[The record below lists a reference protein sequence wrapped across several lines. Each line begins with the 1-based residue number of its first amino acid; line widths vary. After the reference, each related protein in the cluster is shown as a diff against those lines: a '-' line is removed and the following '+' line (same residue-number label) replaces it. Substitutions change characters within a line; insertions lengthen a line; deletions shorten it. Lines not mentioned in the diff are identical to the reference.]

1 MIKIK
6 YILSI
11 VFGSACSLMASGQI
25 LSDGKLPPDAKV
37 TKGMFDTYET
47 GGAIYWSV
55 PDSLLDREYS
65 VTTTILSA
73 PESPDRGS
81 ETKYGY
87 AGDMIG
93 PIYFSLHK
101 KGNEVWMTDPQHKR
115 IIADPASDFARIA
128 MLNPQERIYKRFPVI
143 HQGQGRTIIEIG
155 NTLKNF
161 TLFAMEPA
169 YYDMKLSMRNKDRD
183 SILEVRGKDN
193 SILIRISRAYKNL
206 AIPMPGKSTPSYE
219 GLWETGVCVSLMPKY
234 PISVKRGDGKSYFE
248 IGKSVLASDG
258 TLSRMPVIKRWRLE
272 IRPED
277 RERYRRGELVEP
289 VNPIIFYI
297 DRNFPKMYRKSIIE
311 AVREWRPAFEQAGF
325 KNAIDAKLAP
335 TPKEDPDFCMYDN
348 HYAYISWKISG
359 MSNAYG
365 PTPCEGRSGEIMGC
379 HVGVFSSVMDIVQ
392 NWYFAQCG
400 ASDAEARKTVLPE
413 SLQCELLKM
422 VITHEIG
429 HSLGLEHNHSGSSM
443 ASIDQL
449 RDNDYLNKHGLGT
462 SIMDYV
468 RFNYALR
475 PGDKVDLRNRRIQL
489 GEYDRWAIEWG
500 YREFEGDTPE
510 EQETARWKW
519 YEQQKKARPELA
531 FYDSRDIRSQQEDLG
546 NDHVALNT
554 CGIENLKY
562 LSSLDIWTPKSLT
575 EEQVMKGRFRALS
588 DHYNLWTG
596 HVFAHLGGYYYENDF
611 SAGMEAGKPRN
622 PVRKVLDTPEYT
634 QKVLKFIQDYVAT
647 PSEWLFDAKL
657 TSALHLDR
665 KKEIKRI
672 RGQQMDHFDN
682 ALQRIGKVKDAEK
695 DEAVVKSLE
704 KLLDDVKAL
713 KEKTEAAYKDM

>member
-25 LSDGKLPPDAKV
+25 LSDGKLPHDAKV

-87 AGDMIG
+87 VGDMIG

-115 IIADPASDFARIA
+115 IITDPASDFARIA

-475 PGDKVDLRNRRIQL
+475 PGDNVDLRNRRIQL

-575 EEQVMKGRFRALS
+575 EEQVMNGRFRALS

-596 HVFAHLGGYYYENDF
+596 HVFAHLGGYYYEDDF

-647 PSEWLFDAKL
+647 PPEWLFDAKL

>member
-25 LSDGKLPPDAKV
+25 LSDGKFPPDAKV

-101 KGNEVWMTDPQHKR
+101 KGNDVWMTDPQHKR

-183 SILEVRGKDN
+183 SILEVRGKDDC
-193 SILIRISRAYKNL
+193 ILIRISRAYKNL
-206 AIPMPGKSTPSYE
+206 AIPMPGKNTPSYE

-258 TLSRMPVIKRWRLE
+258 TLSRMPIIKRWRLE

-335 TPKEDPDFCMYDN
+335 TPNEDPDFCMYDN

-449 RDNDYLNKHGLGT
+449 RDNEYLNKHGLGT

-510 EQETARWKW
+510 EQEAARWKW

-575 EEQVMKGRFRALS
+575 EEQVMNGRFRALS

-596 HVFAHLGGYYYENDF
+596 HVFAHLGGYYYEDDF

-647 PSEWLFDAKL
+647 PPEWLFDAKL

>member
-73 PESPDRGS
+73 PESSDRGS

-128 MLNPQERIYKRFPVI
+128 MLNQQERIYKRFPVI

-206 AIPMPGKSTPSYE
+206 AIPMPGKNTPSYE

-335 TPKEDPDFCMYDN
+335 TLKEDPDFCMYDN

-500 YREFEGDTPE
+500 YREFEGNTPE

-531 FYDSRDIRSQQEDLG
+531 FYDARDIRSQQEDLG

-562 LSSLDIWTPKSLT
+562 LSSLDTWTPKSLT
-575 EEQVMKGRFRALS
+575 EEQVMNGRFRALS

-596 HVFAHLGGYYYENDF
+596 HVFAHLGGYYYEDDF

-647 PSEWLFDAKL
+647 PPGWLFDAKL

>member
-1 MIKIK
+1 M
-6 YILSI
+6 SI

-101 KGNEVWMTDPQHKR
+101 QGNEVWMTDPQHKR

-183 SILEVRGKDN
+183 SILEVRGKDDC
-193 SILIRISRAYKNL
+193 ILIRISRAYKNL
-206 AIPMPGKSTPSYE
+206 AIPMPGKNTPSYE

-475 PGDKVDLRNRRIQL
+475 PGDNVDLRNRRIQL

-500 YREFEGDTPE
+500 YREFEGNTPE

-575 EEQVMKGRFRALS
+575 EEQVMNGRFRALS

-596 HVFAHLGGYYYENDF
+596 HVFAHLGGYYYEDDF

-647 PSEWLFDAKL
+647 PPGWLFDAKL

-682 ALQRIGKVKDAEK
+682 ALQRIGKAKDAEK

>member
-25 LSDGKLPPDAKV
+25 LSDGKLPHDAKV

-183 SILEVRGKDN
+183 SILEVRGKDDC
-193 SILIRISRAYKNL
+193 ILMRISRAYKNL
-206 AIPMPGKSTPSYE
+206 AIPMPGKNTPSYE

-258 TLSRMPVIKRWRLE
+258 TLSRMPIIKRWRLE

-289 VNPIIFYI
+289 VNPIIFHI

-475 PGDKVDLRNRRIQL
+475 PGDKVDFRNRRIQL

-531 FYDSRDIRSQQEDLG
+531 FHDSRDIRSQQEDLG

-596 HVFAHLGGYYYENDF
+596 HVFAHLGGYYYEDDF
-611 SAGMEAGKPRN
+611 SAGMETGKPRN
-622 PVRKVLDTPEYT
+622 LVRKVLDTPEYT
-634 QKVLKFIQDYVAT
+634 QKVLKFIQDYVAA
-647 PSEWLFDAKL
+647 PPEWLFDAKL

-672 RGQQMDHFDN
+672 RDQQMDHFDN

-695 DEAVVKSLE
+695 DETVVKNLE

>member
-1 MIKIK
+1 MITRNI
-6 YILSI
+6 ILSI
-11 VFGSACSLMASGQI
+11 VFGSACSLTASGQI
-25 LSDGKLPPDAKV
+25 MSDGTLPPDTKV

-47 GGAIYWSV
+47 SGKMYWSV
-55 PDSLLDREYS
+55 PDSLFDREYS

-73 PESPDRGS
+73 PESPNRGS

-101 KGNEVWMTDPQHKR
+101 QGDEVWMTDPQHKR

-128 MLNPQERIYKRFPVI
+128 MLNPQQRIYKRIPVVSS
-143 HQGQGRTIIEIG
+143 GEGRTLIEIG

-161 TLFAMEPA
+161 TLFSMEPA
-169 YYDMKLSMRNKDRD
+169 YYDMKISMRLKERDRISDVKGKKDC
-183 SILEVRGKDN
+183 L
-193 SILIRISRAYKNL
+193 LMRISRTYKNM
-206 AIPMPGKSTPSYE
+206 AIPMPGKSAPSYE
-219 GLWETGVCVSLMPKY
+219 GNWETGVCVSLMPKN

-248 IGKSVLASDG
+248 ISKSVLATDG
-258 TLSRMPVIKRWRLE
+258 TLTRLPVIKRWRLE

-325 KNAIDAKLAP
+325 KNAIDARLAP
-335 TPKEDPDFCMYDN
+335 TAKEDPDFCMYDN

-379 HVGVFSSVMDIVQ
+379 HVGVFSSVMDVVQ

-475 PGDKVDLRNRRIQL
+475 PGDKVDLPNRRIQL

-500 YREFEGDTPE
+500 YRVFEGDTPE

-519 YEQQKKARPELA
+519 YEEQKKTRPELA

-546 NDHVALNT
+546 NDHVAVNT

-562 LSSLDIWTPKSLT
+562 LTSLDIWTPKSLT
-575 EEQVMKGRFRALS
+575 DEQVMKGRFRALS

-596 HVFAHLGGYYYENDF
+596 HVFAHLGGYYYEDDY
-611 SAGMEAGKPRN
+611 SAGMETGKPRN
-622 PVRKVLDTPEYT
+622 PSRKVSDTPEYT

-647 PSEWLFDAKL
+647 PPVWLFDAKL

-665 KKEIKRI
+665 NKEIKRI

-682 ALQRIGKVKDAEK
+682 ALQRIGKAKDAEK
-695 DEAVVKSLE
+695 DEASIKSLE
-704 KLLDDVKAL
+704 KLLNDVKQL
-713 KEKTEAAYKDM
+713 KEKAEAAYKDM

>member
-25 LSDGKLPPDAKV
+25 LSDGKLPHDAKV

-183 SILEVRGKDN
+183 SILEVRGKDDC
-193 SILIRISRAYKNL
+193 ILIRISRAYKNL
-206 AIPMPGKSTPSYE
+206 AIPMPGKNTPSYE

-258 TLSRMPVIKRWRLE
+258 TLSRMPIIKRWRLE

-335 TPKEDPDFCMYDN
+335 TPKEDSDFCMYDN

-475 PGDKVDLRNRRIQL
+475 PGDNVDLRNRRIQL

-575 EEQVMKGRFRALS
+575 EEQVMNGRFRALS

-596 HVFAHLGGYYYENDF
+596 HVFAHLGGYYYEDDF